1 MCHVICWVMTAVVAW
16 RSRVGASPMSPALST
31 PPVRGC
37 SCANAPGRETSVSSE
52 SSATTRISMKPS
64 SERLDVRPTLPGQ
77 GGERHFRLRPIL
89 EADDH
94 GLLEYA
100 ERAHLARHAA
110 LAAAVGLAGRA
121 HLGQVLAQL
130 IVGGELVKEAALEPA
145 AVAEEPAV
153 RERHVLSLGHLD
165 GDGIEALQ
173 IRRAAELPT
182 AGADAIHELGG
193 VARSDLSHLDA
204 GMELVGEVA
213 DEIAEVHALLRA
225 EEHGDAAMTRIDL
238 HVHDLEPEPAP
249 PRAAPAAL
257 GMAQLALAPVVPFRD
272 LGLGRPSN
280 CLAIE
285 PATLELREEP
295 LGPAHLAHRRPLAR
309 LDDDE
314 VADVQIFHVRLVVL
328 GLQGLAHAQADE
340 VRQIRFGFRRCRLG
354 SLDGFAHGVLYAA
367 RVRRLSSTS
376 TVSRGETLP

>member
-37 SCANAPGRETSVSSE
+37 SCANAPGRETSV

-204 GMELVGEVA
+204 GVELVGEVA

-272 LGLGRPSN
+272 LGLGRPSDY
-280 CLAIE
+280 LAIE
-285 PATLELREEP
+285 PAALELREEP

-314 VADVQIFHVRLVVL
+314 VADVQILHVRLVVL
-328 GLQGLAHAQADE
+328 GL
-340 VRQIRFGFRRCRLG
+340 
-354 SLDGFAHGVLYAA
+354 
-367 RVRRLSSTS
+367 
-376 TVSRGETLP
+376 

>member
-37 SCANAPGRETSVSSE
+37 SCANAPGRETSV

-204 GMELVGEVA
+204 GVELV
-213 DEIAEVHALLRA
+213 
-225 EEHGDAAMTRIDL
+225 
-238 HVHDLEPEPAP
+238 
-249 PRAAPAAL
+249 
-257 GMAQLALAPVVPFRD
+257 
-272 LGLGRPSN
+272 S
-280 CLAIE
+280 
-285 PATLELREEP
+285 
-295 LGPAHLAHRRPLAR
+295 
-309 LDDDE
+309 
-314 VADVQIFHVRLVVL
+314 
-328 GLQGLAHAQADE
+328 
-340 VRQIRFGFRRCRLG
+340 
-354 SLDGFAHGVLYAA
+354 
-367 RVRRLSSTS
+367 
-376 TVSRGETLP
+376 

>member
-1 MCHVICWVMTAVVAW
+1 MCHVICCVMTAVVAW
-16 RSRVGASPMSPALST
+16 RSSVGASPMSPALST

-37 SCANAPGRETSVSSE
+37 SCANAPGRETRVSSE
-52 SSATTRISMKPS
+52 TSATTRISMKPS
-64 SERLDVRPTLPGQ
+64 SERFDVRPALPGQ
-77 GGERHFRLRPIL
+77 GGERHFRLRSIL
-89 EADDH
+89 EADHH
-94 GLLEYA
+94 GLLEHA

-110 LAAAVGLAGRA
+110 LAAAIGLAGRA

-130 IVGGELVKEAALEPA
+130 IVGGELVEQAALEPA
-145 AVAEEPAV
+145 A
-153 RERHVLSLGHLD
+153 RERHVLGLGHLD

-173 IRRAAELPT
+173 IRRAAELPA

-193 VARSDLSHLDA
+193 VARPDLAHLDA
-204 GMELVGEVA
+204 GVELVGEVA

-225 EEHGDAAMTRIDL
+225 EEHGDAAMAWIDL

-272 LGLGRPSN
+272 LGLGRPSDH
-280 CLAIE
+280 LAIE
-285 PATLELREEP
+285 PAALELREEP

-314 VADVQIFHVRLVVL
+314 VADVQILHVRLVVL
-328 GLQGLAHAQADE
+328 GL
-340 VRQIRFGFRRCRLG
+340 
-354 SLDGFAHGVLYAA
+354 
-367 RVRRLSSTS
+367 
-376 TVSRGETLP
+376 